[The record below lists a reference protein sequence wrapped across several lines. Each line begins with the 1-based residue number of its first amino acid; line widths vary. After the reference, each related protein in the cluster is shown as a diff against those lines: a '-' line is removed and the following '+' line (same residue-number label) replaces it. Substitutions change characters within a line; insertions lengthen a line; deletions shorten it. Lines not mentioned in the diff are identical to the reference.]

1 MTNVSYDELAGAF
14 EAAYDQEEKTRD
26 LQSQIKMIKA
36 DISDQFKEFA
46 KDHEMDAKDVKKAF
60 TYWKEVKDQDD
71 PSSSSEDFFSLC
83 VLIDGGI
90 TDENEKLKENEK

>member
-1 MTNVSYDELAGAF
+1 MTNVSYDELVGAF

-36 DISDQFKEFA
+36 DINEQLKEFA
-46 KDHEMDAKDVKKAF
+46 KDHEMDVKDVKKAF
-60 TYWKEVKDQDD
+60 TYWKEVKDSTD
-71 PSSSSEDFFSLC
+71 PASSSEDFFSLC

-90 TDENEKLKENEK
+90 ADENEKLAERDK